1 MGCNG
6 LDAVVDRTALPRP
19 GQPRRGDGRPL
30 PRPSADGAGARAARV
45 RPVRAPFRGDPL
57 PAAGAVPVLGRGVG
71 HVARRA
77 ARGRRR
83 RGDRRGRPLARRV
96 RGARRRRRPRVRRR
110 REARRR
116 ARRRHGAGGRAAL
129 RRHDR
134 FPRRRIPRRARA
146 RRPPRPRDR
155 QRQRAGAAR
164 AVWRRRR
171 ARGRRGGRPRRD
183 RRARPA
189 PRRHRRVPL
198 AAHGAGR
205 RPPARGARAH
215 AGPPDADPGL
225 LERHRRALRRRA
237 QRAGREPPAPRALAR
252 DAARAARRGRRAL
265 RRARPRR
272 RAHGPREA
280 DAGGGMTAAT
290 ANEQRAHPADSAQ
303 AATTPHRPAE
313 RRRGMTAGIF
323 GVGAALPERLI
334 TNQDIVDRLDTSDE
348 WIVRRTGIRERRV
361 LAADQPLSELATRA
375 CALALEDAGRTPD
388 EVDQII
394 VSTITPDRVTPGVAP
409 YVALA
414 LGAERASAVDVNAAC
429 AGFIYA
435 LDQAAAQIE
444 SGRARVVLVC
454 GAEALSR
461 ITDHDDRG
469 TAMLF
474 GDGAGAVVVAG
485 GELEIGCGGFVLG
498 TDASQADMLYA
509 ERDDPKLRMEGRE
522 VYRHAI
528 RRMVE
533 ATGEAIRRA
542 GLTIDDVDLFV
553 AHQANVRILTA
564 AGNELGLPPEKVMV
578 NIDRVANTSSASIP
592 LALADAE
599 RDGRLKPGA
608 IVALSAFGAGFVWGS
623 GVVSWKER
631 THVCA

>member
-1 MGCNG
+1 
-6 LDAVVDRTALPRP
+6 
-19 GQPRRGDGRPL
+19 
-30 PRPSADGAGARAARV
+30 
-45 RPVRAPFRGDPL
+45 
-57 PAAGAVPVLGRGVG
+57 
-71 HVARRA
+71 
-77 ARGRRR
+77 
-83 RGDRRGRPLARRV
+83 
-96 RGARRRRRPRVRRR
+96 
-110 REARRR
+110 
-116 ARRRHGAGGRAAL
+116 
-129 RRHDR
+129 
-134 FPRRRIPRRARA
+134 
-146 RRPPRPRDR
+146 
-155 QRQRAGAAR
+155 
-164 AVWRRRR
+164 
-171 ARGRRGGRPRRD
+171 
-183 RRARPA
+183 
-189 PRRHRRVPL
+189 
-198 AAHGAGR
+198 
-205 RPPARGARAH
+205 
-215 AGPPDADPGL
+215 
-225 LERHRRALRRRA
+225 
-237 QRAGREPPAPRALAR
+237 
-252 DAARAARRGRRAL
+252 
-265 RRARPRR
+265 
-272 RAHGPREA
+272 
-280 DAGGGMTAAT
+280 MTAAT
-290 ANEQRAHPADSAQ
+290 ASEQRARPAESAQ
-303 AATTPHRPAE
+303 GAAAPRRPAE

-361 LAADQPLSELATRA
+361 LSAGQPLSELATRA

-498 TDASQADMLYA
+498 TDATQADMLYA

-564 AGNELGLPPEKVMV
+564 AGNELGLAPEKVMV

-599 RDGRLKPGA
+599 HDGRLKPGA

-623 GVVSWKER
+623 GIVSWKER
-631 THVCA
+631 AHVCA